1 MGFNTAEHRTGDL
14 GAAHRRGFELRR
26 NSSISRGEAGR
37 HCEFSTSQS
46 SSCKAILA
54 ACTCSI
60 GLLRAYTHALYYM
73 DVGTITYSHTRHSI
87 VIEAS

>member
-1 MGFNTAEHRTGDL
+1 MAGCANL
-14 GAAHRRGFELRR
+14 GIAAHRRGFELRR
-26 NSSISRGEAGR
+26 NSPISRGEAGR

-60 GLLRAYTHALYYM
+60 GLLCTCIHACTLYYM
-73 DVGTITYSHTRHSI
+73 
-87 VIEAS
+87 